1 MRERKSRGSTKSQ
14 ILFSHLLDEAK
25 EIAERLEEVEFNRV
39 QRQANKA
46 AHNIAKHA
54 RHVNEFLVWIEDVL
68 PHLFSIIE
76 VDSTYHQ

>member
-25 EIAERLEEVEFNRV
+25 EIAERLEEVEFNHV
-39 QRQANKA
+39 QRQANKV
-46 AHNIAKHA
+46 AHNIARHA
-54 RHVNEFLVWIEDVL
+54 RHVNEFLVWIEDVP

-76 VDSTYHQ
+76 VNLTYHQ

>member
-25 EIAERLEEVEFNRV
+25 EIAERLEEVEFNHV

-46 AHNIAKHA
+46 THNIARHA
-54 RHVNEFLVWIEDVL
+54 RYVNEFLVWIEDVP

-76 VDSTYHQ
+76 VNLTYHQ